1 MWKPFEAGSS
11 PIDWCERNYSISSSI
26 AEFMNTVRM
35 YNDINKILFLLFLKL
50 YKFLKY

>member
-26 AEFMNTVRM
+26 AEFMNTVCM
-35 YNDINKILFLLFLKL
+35 YNDIKKILSFFFLKL
-50 YKFLKY
+50 

>member
-26 AEFMNTVRM
+26 AEFMNTVRI
-35 YNDINKILFLLFLKL
+35 YNDIDKIPSLSFLKL
-50 YKFLKY
+50 

>member
-26 AEFMNTVRM
+26 AEFMNTVC
-35 YNDINKILFLLFLKL
+35 IFCILK
-50 YKFLKY
+50 